1 MVLAANAEGAVD
13 DHGVRSGKG
22 GIDVAADH
30 GRLPGDVALACS
42 ACEQNLVLAPVRM
55 NERGLR
61 GKCFCHGE
69 HGRKRFDLD
78 VDRRERGFG
87 LDQRVGGDRRQRLA
101 VVADQV
107 AGEER
112 VVGDADPDL
121 AGGIRSRH
129 NRADARHASGLG
141 DVETDDASRRHAGA

>member
-1 MVLAANAEGAVD
+1 
-13 DHGVRSGKG
+13 
-22 GIDVAADH
+22 
-30 GRLPGDVALACS
+30 
-42 ACEQNLVLAPVRM
+42 M

-69 HGRKRFDLD
+69 HGRKRRDLD
-78 VDRRERGFG
+78 VDRRERGLG

-121 AGGIRSRH
+121 AGGIHSRH

-141 DVETDDASRRHAGA
+141 DVETDDASRRQGRTEWCSNIPRRRRRNRGRGDPPAPAVRL